1 MELGRAGVLM
11 VLRAGEFIAPVFGGG
26 EKGRIAVLGADG
38 HVLASICNGKG
49 VLSGVS
55 GLCDHGG
62 APRRPAVI
70 AQAGYTGQ
78 NPFSVTYGGQNV
90 PVRAEDGYA
99 ALFTAAKHWGYKFT
113 RPEYHQNARATKLH
127 YTPDTRPGA
136 LV

>member
-1 MELGRAGVLM
+1 MW
-11 VLRAGEFIAPVFGGG
+11 
-26 EKGRIAVLGADG
+26 
-38 HVLASICNGKG
+38 S
-49 VLSGVS
+49 
-55 GLCDHGG
+55 
-62 APRRPAVI
+62 AVI

-78 NPFSVTYGGQNV
+78 NHFSVTYGDQKV
-90 PVRAEDGYA
+90 TVRAEDGYA